1 MGIGCSILVKF
12 DLLKRK
18 KKQKTYSMLGI
29 KLIQEFK
36 QYVCVRYLHYE
47 RVELVAI
54 SFNTLVLSTLSKISV
69 FQDCLPN
76 INEGITPTQ
85 THAEGQLI
93 NK

>member
-1 MGIGCSILVKF
+1 
-12 DLLKRK
+12 
-18 KKQKTYSMLGI
+18 MLGI

-85 THAEGQLI
+85 THAAGQLI

>member
-47 RVELVAI
+47 RVELV
-54 SFNTLVLSTLSKISV
+54 SV

-85 THAEGQLI
+85 THAAGQLI